1 MALDTMIVPGFGIGN
16 YYGSAITVGLTQ
28 TSTYTISTGLYAI
41 ANGMATGVQ
50 ACYVDTSV
58 TATYTVQTGAGNN
71 TWMMSDG
78 ASATLIN
85 TTTSVTIRL
94 IQFK

>member
-16 YYGSAITVGLTQ
+16 YYGSAITVGVAA
-28 TSTYTISTGLYAI
+28 TSTYTISAGLYAVC
-41 ANGMATGVQ
+41 NGMATGVNLT
-50 ACYVDTSV
+50 YSDSSV
-58 TATYTVQTGAGNN
+58 TATYTVLAGAGNN

-78 ASATLIN
+78 ASAMIQN